1 MAKNYNKEKLTLSN
15 NYPRKV
21 VITRILAFSKS
32 YKINGGNKTYLE
44 LLKN

>member
-1 MAKNYNKEKLTLSN
+1 MAKNYNKEKQIFSKNL
-15 NYPRKV
+15 PRKV

-44 LLKN
+44 LLNN

>member
-1 MAKNYNKEKLTLSN
+1 MAKNYNKEKLTFSK

-32 YKINGGNKTYLE
+32 YKINGGKKTHLE

>member
-1 MAKNYNKEKLTLSN
+1 MAKNYNKEEQAFNKNL
-15 NYPRKV
+15 PRKV

-32 YKINGGNKTYLE
+32 YKINRSKKTYLE

>member
-1 MAKNYNKEKLTLSN
+1 MAKNYNKEEQTFSKNL
-15 NYPRKV
+15 PRKV

-32 YKINGGNKTYLE
+32 YKINGGKKTHLE

>member
-1 MAKNYNKEKLTLSN
+1 MAKNYNKEKLTFSN
-15 NYPRKV
+15 NYTRKV

-32 YKINGGNKTYLE
+32 YKINGGKKDCLE

>member
-1 MAKNYNKEKLTLSN
+1 MAKNYNKKELLFSK

-32 YKINGGNKTYLE
+32 YKMNGGKKAHLE